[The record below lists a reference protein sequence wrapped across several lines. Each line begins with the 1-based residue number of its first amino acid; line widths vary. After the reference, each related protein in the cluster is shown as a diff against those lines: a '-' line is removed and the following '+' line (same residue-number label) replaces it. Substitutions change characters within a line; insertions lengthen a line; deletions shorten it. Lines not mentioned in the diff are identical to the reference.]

1 MPNRLSHSVE
11 IWEAGGHI
19 GGNALCACKPF
30 FKRDM
35 HRMIRYFEREL
46 LVHDIPVRFYTTATP
61 ELAAAYAPDHILWAV
76 GGYPSRRRP
85 SRDSTARRC
94 TLRPR
99 PCATAVMWASASS

>member
-1 MPNRLSHSVE
+1 MAALYAKQAGHSVE

-61 ELAAAYAPDHILWAV
+61 ELAAAYAPDHILW
-76 GGYPSRRRP
+76 
-85 SRDSTARRC
+85 
-94 TLRPR
+94 RPR
-99 PCATAVMWASASS
+99 PAHRAEGHPGTRLPEGEPCDRGPVRLL